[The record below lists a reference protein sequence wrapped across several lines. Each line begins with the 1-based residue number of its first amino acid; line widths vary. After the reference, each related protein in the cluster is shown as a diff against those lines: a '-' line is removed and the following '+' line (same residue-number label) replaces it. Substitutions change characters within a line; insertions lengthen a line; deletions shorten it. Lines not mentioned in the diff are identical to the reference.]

1 MEVCARRRALGAALA
16 VATVVVTTLALC
28 SVAAASDSDSAPV
41 AFNRDIR
48 PILSERCFTCHGP
61 DKSSARKTNMHF
73 DTEDGAFTQLAS
85 GGFAIVRGDPSK
97 SVMYQRISSSNEA
110 FRMPPAYFGLPK
122 LPEREI

>member
-1 MEVCARRRALGAALA
+1 MDVCARRRALGAALA
-16 VATVVVTTLALC
+16 VATVVVVTTVALC
-28 SVAAASDSDSAPV
+28 SVAAASYSDSAPV

-61 DKSSARKTNMHF
+61 DKANRKTSMHF

-97 SVMYQRISSSNEA
+97 RVIYQRISTTNEA
-110 FRMPPAYFGLPK
+110 FRMPPAQLR
-122 LPEREI
+122 L